1 MFRISLRFEGLGGVE
16 TITNT
21 IWAEDSPV
29 LPQVPSMNISMNISI
44 SRDDVVSLS
53 VLYSVDP

>member
-29 LPQVPSMNISMNISI
+29 LPQVPSMNISI